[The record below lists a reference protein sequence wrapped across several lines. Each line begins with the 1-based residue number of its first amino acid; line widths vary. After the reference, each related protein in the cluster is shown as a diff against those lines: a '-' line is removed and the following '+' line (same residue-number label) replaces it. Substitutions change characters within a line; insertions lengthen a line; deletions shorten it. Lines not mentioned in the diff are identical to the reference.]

1 MLKFISTG
9 LDRKLSQI
17 SETSNEKCI
26 FRVHDGLR
34 RHNPQA
40 YEPEIVAIG
49 PYHHA
54 KSKLPKMEKHKLWY
68 LHQLLLQRGESSVE
82 RYIVASSQLEERTR
96 KCYAE
101 EISPSNDE
109 FVEMM
114 CLDGCFLID
123 TFNEIL
129 PV

>member
-1 MLKFISTG
+1 MPGEMLKFISTG
-9 LDRKLSQI
+9 LDRNAK
-17 SETSNEKCI
+17 TSKEKCI

>member
-49 PYHHA
+49 PHHHA

-68 LHQLLLQRGESSVE
+68 LQQLLLQRGESSVE
-82 RYIVASSQLEERTR
+82 RYIVASAQLEERTR
-96 KCYAE
+96 RCYAE
-101 EISPSNDE
+101 ETIKS
-109 FVEMM
+109 
-114 CLDGCFLID
+114 
-123 TFNEIL
+123 IL
-129 PV
+129 